1 MEDLSLKSN
10 FVGRDGFVWWIGQIP
25 PVESWSQ
32 QATGPGWGIRY
43 KVRIMGYH
51 PYSEAELS
59 NEDLPWAHV
68 MLPPGHGTGSANTF
82 KSVRFN
88 PGDTVIGFF
97 LDGSD
102 GQHPVIMGA
111 FANSI
116 DSTKGGEKLPFA
128 PFSGYN
134 KYIKEPAKGSLAK
147 SETGDQNAASQET
160 PRTVGPRDGATV
172 AQAAESENKAVV
184 RTSDG
189 KTVSLPCGN
198 EGEENKGS
206 KKTINK
212 IKNAIQQFVEFI
224 QDLKAQFDE
233 KIEYY
238 RDWIK
243 REIDVRAEQITNIAT
258 GLISGMIF
266 SVFEKLIPILGKGLD
281 MLYEQVFGVT
291 LAATGNVAAA
301 TLSASA
307 AQQAMIPPVKRL
319 QDLIECLVN
328 QVVSKF
334 TDVVKDILKSIADN
348 VLNFAQC
355 IADQTAGAM
364 INSIISIITDGML
377 PAIEGVSKILQFFE
391 NFSIDGLLRNGIDAI
406 LGLVGLKTCNKRE
419 IKDKYGACK
428 YKLGYGPIFQDD
440 LDLKGIIDNANTA
453 KAISTAAKVAGFPLD
468 GVQDLVGSFDFFS
481 DKVQNPDIIG
491 DLGSCYCGPPVVCGP
506 PKINIF
512 GGGGTGASAVPI
524 LGAIIGEDKYKTGS
538 VISIKVM
545 NPGSGYTFPPFVEV
559 VDNCNQGYGSVAR
572 AIVKDGKVDTIY
584 VVSEGENYPV
594 DEEIPYI
601 VESVTVIDP
610 GQDFEDGDTV
620 IDDQGNEYD
629 VLVQSGAIIKV
640 TPINS
645 KDVTNIPVLEV
656 ISKNGSGAILA
667 ANLGERP
674 PFDGEV
680 KQVIDCIT

>member
-1 MEDLSLKSN
+1 MENLSLKTN
-10 FVGRDGFVWWIGQIP
+10 FLGRDGFVWWIGQIP
-25 PVESWSQ
+25 PVESWYQ

-51 PYSEAELS
+51 PYTEAELS

-82 KSVRFN
+82 KSIRFN

-116 DSTKGGEKLPFA
+116 DSIKDGEKLPFA

-134 KYIKEPAKGSLAK
+134 EYIKRPAKGSLQA
-147 SETGDQNAASQET
+147 SESGDQNAATQQSSRGVS
-160 PRTVGPRDGATV
+160 PAD
-172 AQAAESENKAVV
+172 AARVDSNNPAAK

-189 KTVSLPCGN
+189 KIVGLPCGT
-198 EGEENKGS
+198 EGEDSKGNKG
-206 KKTINK
+206 TINK
-212 IKNAIQQFVEFI
+212 IKNAIEGFVQFL

-233 KIEYY
+233 GIEYY
-238 RDWIK
+238 RDEIN
-243 REIDVRAEQITNIAT
+243 REIDSRAEQITTAAKKM
-258 GLISGMIF
+258 ISGMSNSF
-266 SVFEKLIPILGKGLD
+266 FKKLIPILQKGLD
-281 MLYEQVFGVT
+281 LLYAKIYAIV
-291 LAATGNVAAA
+291 LAATGSPAAAHLAGVAAQ
-301 TLSASA
+301 T
-307 AQQAMIPPVKRL
+307 AMIAPVKFL
-319 QDLIECLVN
+319 QDQIPCLVN
-328 QVVSKF
+328 QIIDKVF
-334 TDVVKDILKSIADN
+334 GLVKDILKSVANN
-348 VLNFAQC
+348 VLNFVDC
-355 IADQTAGAM
+355 VGDQTVGAIVNGVIGLVDNALM
-364 INSIISIITDGML
+364 
-377 PAIEGVSKILQFFE
+377 PAINGIAKILQFFE
-391 NFSIDGLLRNGIDAI
+391 DFSVEGLLRNGIDAL
-406 LGLVGLKTCNKRE
+406 LGLVGLKTCNKKDE
-419 IKDKYGACK
+419 KDKYGACK
-428 YKLGYGPIFQDD
+428 YKLGYGPVFQDD

-453 KAISTAAKVAGFPLD
+453 KAISESAKVAGFPLD
-468 GVQDLVGSFDFFS
+468 GVQDVVGAFDFITGTVKDPNF
-481 DKVQNPDIIG
+481 IG
-491 DLGSCYCGPPVVCGP
+491 DLGSCYTGPPVLCGP

-524 LGAIIGEDKYKTGS
+524 LGGIVGEDKYKTGS
-538 VISIKVM
+538 VISVKLT

-559 VDNCNQGYGSVAR
+559 VDNCNQGYGAVAR
-572 AIVKDGKVDTIY
+572 AIIKDGQVDTIY

-594 DEEIPYI
+594 DEQIPYI
-601 VESVTVIDP
+601 VESVSVINP
-610 GQDFEDGDTV
+610 GQDFEDGDTAV
-620 IDDQGNEYD
+620 DDQGNEYD
-629 VLVQSGAIIKV
+629 VVVQSGAIIKV

>member
-1 MEDLSLKSN
+1 MEDLSLKTN

-25 PVESWSQ
+25 PIEAWEQ

-82 KSVRFN
+82 KSIRFN

-97 LDGSD
+97 LDGAD

-116 DSTKGGEKLPFA
+116 DAVKDGEKLPFA

-134 KYIKEPAKGSLAK
+134 KYIKEPSKGSLAK
-147 SETGDQNAASQET
+147 SESGDQNAATAKQPIGVS
-160 PRTVGPRDGATV
+160 PADAKKVDPSNP
-172 AQAAESENKAVV
+172 AAK

-189 KTVSLPCGN
+189 KVIRLPCGT
-198 EGEENKGS
+198 EGEDTKGNKG
-206 KKTINK
+206 TITK
-212 IKNAIQQFVEFI
+212 IKNAIEGFVKFL

-233 KIEYY
+233 GLEYY
-238 RDWIK
+238 RDWVD
-243 REIDVRAEQITNIAT
+243 REIDIRAEQITTAAT
-258 GLISGMIF
+258 KMISGMIN
-266 SVFEKLIPILGKGLD
+266 KLFKKLEPILSKGLD
-281 MLYEQVFGVT
+281 LLYASVYATVF
-291 LAATGNVAAA
+291 AA
-301 TLSASA
+301 TLNPVAAHLAGVA
-307 AQQAMIPPVKRL
+307 AQTAMLQPVKIL
-319 QDLIECLVN
+319 QDLIPCIVN
-328 QVVSKF
+328 QILDKVF
-334 TDVVKDILKSIADN
+334 NLVKDLLKSIANN
-348 VLNFAQC
+348 VLNFVDC
-355 IADQTAGAM
+355 VADQTVGAM
-364 INSIISIITDGML
+364 INGIIGLIDNALL
-377 PAIEGVSKILQFFE
+377 PAINGISKILQFFE
-391 NFSIDGLLRNGIDAI
+391 DFSVEGLLRNGIDAL
-406 LGLVGLKTCNKRE
+406 LGLVGLKSCSKKNQ
-419 IKDKYGACK
+419 KDKYGACK
-428 YKLGYGPIFQDD
+428 YKLGYGPVFQDEP
-440 LDLKGIIDNANTA
+440 DLKGIIDNANTA
-453 KAISTAAKVAGFPLD
+453 KSISTAAKLAGFPLD
-468 GVQDLVGSFDFFS
+468 GVQDIAGAYDFISGTVKDPNF
-481 DKVQNPDIIG
+481 IG
-491 DLGSCYCGPPVVCGP
+491 DLGSCYTGPPIVCGP

-524 LGAIIGEDKYKTGS
+524 LGGIIGEDKYKTGS
-538 VISIKVM
+538 LISVKVT

-559 VDNCNQGYGSVAR
+559 VDSCNQGYGAIAR
-572 AIVKDGKVDTIY
+572 AIVKNGQVDTIY
-584 VVSEGENYPV
+584 VVSEGENYPA
-594 DEEIPYI
+594 DEEIPYV

-620 IDDQGNEYD
+620 VDDQGNEYD
-629 VLVQSGAIIKV
+629 VLIQSGAIIKV

-645 KDVTNIPVLEV
+645 RDVTNIPVLEV

>member
-10 FVGRDGFVWWIGQIP
+10 FIGRDGFVWWIGQIP
-25 PVESWSQ
+25 PLEAWDVQS
-32 QATGPGWGIRY
+32 TGGGWGVRY

-51 PYSEAELS
+51 PYTEAELS

-97 LDGSD
+97 LDGAD

-111 FANSI
+111 FANSV
-116 DSTKGGEKLPFA
+116 DAVKDGEKLPFA

-134 KYIKEPAKGSLAK
+134 EYIKEPPKGALKK
-147 SETGDQNAASQET
+147 SESGDQNAAT
-160 PRTVGPRDGATV
+160 
-172 AQAAESENKAVV
+172 AQQPTGTSPADAQKIDPNNPAAK

-189 KTVSLPCGN
+189 KIIRLPCGT
-198 EGEENKGS
+198 EGEETKGNKG
-206 KKTINK
+206 TITK
-212 IKNAIQQFVEFI
+212 IKNAIEGFVQFL

-233 KIEYY
+233 GLEYY
-238 RDWIK
+238 RDWVD
-243 REIDVRAEQITNIAT
+243 REIDIRAEQITKAAT
-258 GLISGMIF
+258 KMISGMVNSLF
-266 SVFEKLIPILGKGLD
+266 KKLIPILSKGLD
-281 MLYEQVFGVT
+281 LLYASVYAAVF
-291 LAATGNVAAA
+291 AA
-301 TLSASA
+301 TLNPVAAHLAGVA
-307 AQQAMIPPVKRL
+307 AQTAMLQPVKIL
-319 QDLIECLVN
+319 QDLIPCIVN
-328 QVVSKF
+328 QILGKVF
-334 TDVVKDILKSIADN
+334 DLVKDLLKSVANN
-348 VLNFAQC
+348 VLNFVDC
-355 IADQTAGAM
+355 VADQTVGAM
-364 INSIISIITDGML
+364 INGIIGLLDNALL
-377 PAIEGVSKILQFFE
+377 PAINGISKILQFFE
-391 NFSIDGLLRNGIDAI
+391 DFSVEGLLRNGIDAL
-406 LGLVGLKTCNKRE
+406 LGLVGLKSCNKKNE
-419 IKDKYGACK
+419 KDKYGACK
-428 YKLGYGPIFQDD
+428 YKLGYGPVFQDEP
-440 LDLKGIIDNANTA
+440 DLKGIIDNANTA

-468 GVQDLVGSFDFFS
+468 GVQDIAGAFDFITGTVKDPNF
-481 DKVQNPDIIG
+481 IG
-491 DLGSCYCGPPVVCGP
+491 DVGSCYTGPPIICGP

-524 LGAIIGEDKYKTGS
+524 LGGIVGEDRYKTGS
-538 VISIKVM
+538 IISVKVT

-559 VDNCNQGYGSVAR
+559 VDNCNQGYGAIAR
-572 AIVKDGKVDTIY
+572 AIVKNGQVDTIY
-584 VVSEGENYPV
+584 VVSEGENYPA
-594 DEEIPYI
+594 DEELPYI

-610 GQDFEDGDTV
+610 GQGFEDGDRV
-620 IDDQGNEYD
+620 VDNQGNEYD
-629 VLVQSGAIIKV
+629 VKIQSGAIIKV

>member
-10 FVGRDGFVWWIGQIP
+10 FIGRDGFVWWIGQIP

-82 KSVRFN
+82 KSIRFN

-116 DSTKGGEKLPFA
+116 DAVKDGPKLPFA

-134 KYIKEPAKGSLAK
+134 EYIKEPHKGSLAK
-147 SETGDQNAASQET
+147 SESGDQNAATAKQPAGLS
-160 PRTVGPRDGATV
+160 PADAKKVDPSNP
-172 AQAAESENKAVV
+172 AAK

-189 KTVSLPCGN
+189 KIIRLPCGT
-198 EGEENKGS
+198 EGEDTKGNKG
-206 KKTINK
+206 TITK
-212 IKNAIQQFVEFI
+212 IKNAIEGFVQFL

-233 KIEYY
+233 GLEYY
-238 RDWIK
+238 RDWVD
-243 REIDVRAEQITNIAT
+243 REIDIRAEQITKAAT
-258 GLISGMIF
+258 KMISGMVNKLF
-266 SVFEKLIPILGKGLD
+266 KKLIPILSKGLD
-281 MLYEQVFGVT
+281 LLYASVYATV
-291 LAATGNVAAA
+291 LAATLNPVAAHLA
-301 TLSASA
+301 GVA
-307 AQQAMIPPVKRL
+307 AQTAMLQPVKIL
-319 QDLIECLVN
+319 QDLIPCIVN
-328 QVVSKF
+328 QILGKVF
-334 TDVVKDILKSIADN
+334 DLVKDLLKSVANN
-348 VLNFAQC
+348 VLNFVDC
-355 IADQTAGAM
+355 VADQTVGAM
-364 INSIISIITDGML
+364 INGIIGLLDNALL
-377 PAIEGVSKILQFFE
+377 PAINGISKILQFFE
-391 NFSIDGLLRNGIDAI
+391 DFSVEGLLRNGIDAL
-406 LGLVGLKTCNKRE
+406 LGLVGLKSCNKKDE
-419 IKDKYGACK
+419 KDKYGACK
-428 YKLGYGPIFQDD
+428 YKLGYGPVFQDEP
-440 LDLKGIIDNANTA
+440 DLKGIIDNANTA

-468 GVQDLVGSFDFFS
+468 GVQDIAGAFDFITGTVKDPNF
-481 DKVQNPDIIG
+481 IG
-491 DLGSCYCGPPVVCGP
+491 DVGSCYTGPPIICGP

-524 LGAIIGEDKYKTGS
+524 LGGIVGEDKYKTGS
-538 VISIKVM
+538 IISVKVT

-559 VDNCNQGYGSVAR
+559 VDNCNQGYGGIAR
-572 AIVKDGKVDTIY
+572 AIVKNGQVDTIY

-594 DEEIPYI
+594 DEVIPYV

-620 IDDQGNEYD
+620 VDDQGNEYN
-629 VLVQSGAIIKV
+629 VLIQSGAIIKV

>member
-10 FVGRDGFVWWIGQIP
+10 FIGRDGFVWWIGQIP
-25 PVESWSQ
+25 PLEAWDVQS
-32 QATGPGWGIRY
+32 TGGGWGVRY

-51 PYSEAELS
+51 PYTEAELS

-97 LDGSD
+97 LDGAD

-111 FANSI
+111 FANSV
-116 DSTKGGEKLPFA
+116 DAVKDGEKLPFA

-134 KYIKEPAKGSLAK
+134 EHIKEPPKGALKK
-147 SETGDQNAASQET
+147 SESGDQNAATAKQPTGTS
-160 PRTVGPRDGATV
+160 PADAKKIDPDNP
-172 AQAAESENKAVV
+172 AAK

-189 KTVSLPCGN
+189 KIIRLPCGT
-198 EGEENKGS
+198 EGEETKGNKG
-206 KKTINK
+206 TITK
-212 IKNAIQQFVEFI
+212 IKNAIEGFVQFL

-233 KIEYY
+233 GLEYY
-238 RDWIK
+238 RDWVD
-243 REIDVRAEQITNIAT
+243 REIDIRAEQITKAAT
-258 GLISGMIF
+258 KMISGMVNSLF
-266 SVFEKLIPILGKGLD
+266 KKLESILSKGLD
-281 MLYEQVFGVT
+281 LLYGSVYATVF
-291 LAATGNVAAA
+291 AA
-301 TLSASA
+301 TLNPVAAHLAGVA
-307 AQQAMIPPVKRL
+307 AQTAMLQPVKIL
-319 QDLIECLVN
+319 QDLIPCIVN
-328 QVVSKF
+328 QILGKVF
-334 TDVVKDILKSIADN
+334 DLVKDLLKSVANN
-348 VLNFAQC
+348 VLNFVDC
-355 IADQTAGAM
+355 VADQTVGAM
-364 INSIISIITDGML
+364 INGIIGLLDNAIL
-377 PAIEGVSKILQFFE
+377 PAINGISKILQFFE
-391 NFSIDGLLRNGIDAI
+391 DFSVEGLLRNGIDAL
-406 LGLVGLKTCNKRE
+406 LGLVGLKSCNKKNE
-419 IKDKYGACK
+419 KDKYGACK
-428 YKLGYGPIFQDD
+428 YKLGYGPVFQDEP
-440 LDLKGIIDNANTA
+440 DLKGIIDNANTA

-468 GVQDLVGSFDFFS
+468 GVQDIAGAFDFITGTVKDPNF
-481 DKVQNPDIIG
+481 IG
-491 DLGSCYCGPPVVCGP
+491 DVGSCYTGPPIICGP

-524 LGAIIGEDKYKTGS
+524 LGGIVGEDKYKTGS
-538 VISIKVM
+538 VISVKVT

-559 VDNCNQGYGSVAR
+559 VDNCNQGYGAIAR
-572 AIVKDGKVDTIY
+572 AIVKNGQVDTIY
-584 VVSEGENYPV
+584 VVSEGENYPA
-594 DEEIPYI
+594 DEELPYI

-610 GQDFEDGDTV
+610 GQGFEDGDRV
-620 IDDQGNEYD
+620 VDNQGNEYD
-629 VLVQSGAIIKV
+629 VKIQSGAIIKV

>member
-1 MEDLSLKSN
+1 MEDLSLKTN
-10 FVGRDGFVWWIGQIP
+10 FIGRDGFVWWIGQIP
-25 PVESWSQ
+25 PVESWYQ

-51 PYSEAELS
+51 PYNEAELS
-59 NEDLPWAHV
+59 NDDLPWAHV

-111 FANSI
+111 FANSV
-116 DSTKGGEKLPFA
+116 DAVKDGEKLPFA

-134 KYIKEPAKGSLAK
+134 EYIKEPAKGSLARDE
-147 SETGDQNAASQET
+147 SGDQSAASQET
-160 PRTVGPRDGATV
+160 PRTVGPRDGATI

-189 KTVSLPCGN
+189 KTVSLPCGE
-198 EGEENKGS
+198 EGKETGTERV
-206 KKTINK
+206 INK

-233 KIEYY
+233 EIEYY

-243 REIDVRAEQITNIAT
+243 REIDTRAEQITNIAS
-258 GLISGMIF
+258 GLIAGMVT
-266 SVFEKLIPILGKGLD
+266 SVFQKLIPILGKGLD

-301 TLSASA
+301 TLAAGA
-307 AQQAMIPPVKRL
+307 AQKAMIPPVKRL
-319 QDLIECLVN
+319 HDLIECLAN
-328 QVVSKF
+328 QIISKF
-334 TDVVKDILKSIADN
+334 TNVVAEILKSIADN
-348 VLNFAQC
+348 VLNFADC
-355 IADQTAGAM
+355 IGDQSVGAM
-364 INSIISIITDGML
+364 INSIISLISDGL
-377 PAIEGVSKILQFFE
+377 GPAINGVSKILQFFE
-391 NFSIDGLLRNGIDAI
+391 NFSVEGLLRNGIDAL

-419 IKDKYGACK
+419 ISDKYGACK

-453 KAISTAAKVAGFPLD
+453 KALSTAAKVAGFPLD
-468 GVQDLVGSFDFFS
+468 GVQDIVGAFDVFS
-481 DKVQNPDIIG
+481 DKIQNPDFVG

-524 LGAIIGEDKYKTGS
+524 LGAIVGEDKYKTGS
-538 VISIKVM
+538 IISIKVT

-559 VDNCNQGYGSVAR
+559 VDNCNQGYGGVAR
-572 AIVKDGKVDTIY
+572 STIKDGKVDTIY
-584 VVSEGENYPV
+584 VVSEGENYPA

-601 VESVTVIDP
+601 VEDVYVIDP
-610 GQDFEDGDTV
+610 GQDYEDGDRV
-620 IDDQGNEYD
+620 VDNQGNEYD
-629 VLVQSGAIIKV
+629 VVVQSGAIIKV